1 METNYDFSRS
11 SLLAEHYQREME
23 LYAVA
28 LQEEDQEEREERLG
42 LVQRSWPLTCA
53 CFQSQLESESSDAP
67 DYTSVA
73 LARQ

>member
-11 SLLAEHYQREME
+11 SLLAEQYQREME
-23 LYAVA
+23 LYAIA

-42 LVQRSWPLTCA
+42 LVHHAWPLACA
-53 CFQSQLESESSDAP
+53 CFQSQLESSDAP

>member
-42 LVQRSWPLTCA
+42 LVQHSWPLTCA

>member
-1 METNYDFSRS
+1 
-11 SLLAEHYQREME
+11 ME
-23 LYAVA
+23 LYAIA

-42 LVQRSWPLTCA
+42 LVHHAWPLTCA
-53 CFQSQLESESSDAP
+53 CFQSQLESSDAP